1 MQSIEFQK
9 IIFSNYLYVFEK
21 GPFLNDVSNFL
32 RFLNPPSP
40 LLPILVNRV
49 MK

>member
-21 GPFLNDVSNFL
+21 GPFLNDVSIF
-32 RFLNPPSP
+32 FEIFEPSLP
-40 LLPILVNRV
+40 LVTHFT
-49 MK
+49 K